1 MTKHYFIASDQETL
15 PKVYRDVI
23 VWFKEKEYEVDSTQ
37 TGDVYLVQAAK
48 TGFLRT
54 VFGTNLAFKVNIYW
68 SSNATTEREFI
79 IETRVGKWVR
89 NIAGA
94 GFTAMFTGGFT
105 IFTGFAGASWA
116 LVLERDLIRH
126 LQENLNLQRV
136 SISPK
141 SSSAFEKPPASQQT
155 VNVNAYSTA
164 RSQAIAEIKEEI
176 DQLKE
181 ALSKD
186 IISQEEFERKKE
198 NLETKIDEREIELLI
213 EEKSNQL
220 QEAFTSGILDADEY
234 EAKLQSIE
242 TSVREKLSKKQKLK
256 EARDEGILTEEE
268 YQNKVSQLYQ
278 DIK

>member
-15 PKVYRDVI
+15 LKVYRDVI

-68 SSNATTEREFI
+68 SSNPTTEREFI

-105 IFTGFAGASWA
+105 IFTGFAGASWG

-126 LQENLNLQRV
+126 LQENFNLQRV

-155 VNVNAYSTA
+155 VNVSAYSTA
-164 RSQAIAEIKEEI
+164 RSQAMAEIKEEI

-198 NLETKIDEREIELLI
+198 NLETKIDEREIDLLI

>member
-1 MTKHYFIASDQETL
+1 MTKNYFIANDQNTL
-15 PKVYRDVI
+15 SNVYRDVI
-23 VWFKEKEYEVDSTQ
+23 LWFKDKEYEVDSAQ

-54 VFGTNLAFKVNIYW
+54 IFGTNLAFKVNIYW
-68 SSNATTEREFI
+68 SSHPTTEREFVV
-79 IETRVGKWVR
+79 ETRVGKWVR

-126 LQENLNLQRV
+126 FQDNLNLQRV
-136 SISPK
+136 TVSPQ
-141 SSSAFEKPPASQQT
+141 SSVNPASQQT
-155 VNVNAYSTA
+155 VDVSAHSTA
-164 RSQAIAEIKEEI
+164 RSQAIGEIKEEI

-181 ALSKD
+181 ALNQE

-198 NLETKIDEREIELLI
+198 NLETKIDEREVELLI
-213 EEKSNQL
+213 EQRSSQL
-220 QEAFTSGILDADEY
+220 QEAFTNGILDAEEY

-256 EARDEGILTEEE
+256 EARDNGILTEEE
-268 YQNKVSQLYQ
+268 YQNKLSQLYQ